1 MTAIREDLLSIS
13 WKDKPEEKE
22 SPFSQ
27 DSCFLFLLV
36 REAPLRPWP
45 PWLAPSAHPSL
56 VHLAAP
62 LPSPRRQHHRGGPGA
77 CARSGLTRRQGAGH
91 GFPSSAPA
99 LWRPSC
105 PRLSPPQAPAWIR
118 FLSNGLPLAAEG
130 RWAPGWVS
138 RAFLHLLTVEGAG
151 RTMSEILCQW
161 LNQEV
166 KVSQTVSEWH
176 GPGRAG

>member
-62 LPSPRRQHHRGGPGA
+62 LPGPRRQHHRGGPGA

-105 PRLSPPQAPAWIR
+105 PRLSPPPRLRPGYASLATGCLWQQKDAGPQAGFPAR
-118 FLSNGLPLAAEG
+118 SYTCLP
-130 RWAPGWVS
+130 
-138 RAFLHLLTVEGAG
+138 
-151 RTMSEILCQW
+151 
-161 LNQEV
+161 
-166 KVSQTVSEWH
+166 
-176 GPGRAG
+176 